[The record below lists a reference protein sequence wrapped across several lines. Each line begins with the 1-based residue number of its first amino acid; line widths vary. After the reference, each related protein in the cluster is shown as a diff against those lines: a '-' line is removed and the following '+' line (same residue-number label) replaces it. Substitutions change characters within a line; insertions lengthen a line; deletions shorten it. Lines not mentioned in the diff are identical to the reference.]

1 MLNAFSAGGAIA
13 MLPALTAALCCAASA
28 AQEPPAVPG
37 AGCGNGWL
45 NARDGGASGS
55 EFSTTA
61 AATAGAQQV
70 TVAAVGDFRVGQGV
84 MLSECNPRVVK
95 AVIWGPRQV
104 TGWEKPLDGKAELR
118 GYDGTQGDWVVLF
131 LDVPKGTRTFR
142 WSEDFARSWQPTVP
156 ITGDWQPLRDGLE
169 VRFSPH
175 DWEQGYTVVFAA
187 RGQLQT
193 VIEKIEG
200 NAVTLRD
207 AATRTAKAAAM
218 RHCDD
223 AGLQAVID
231 RAIREKKNVHIPAG
245 RYRLSHG
252 LTIADAAGIT
262 IEGANA
268 TGTVLDIS
276 EGEGTCITLAA
287 GTEVTL
293 RNLTMTGHSGFKERD
308 QCGAIAMLGAGYFW
322 GFAAK
327 CCNAVTIRDTERVLI
342 ENCHGTRMSMEC
354 FYSGGRSR
362 TGTRP
367 EPAQYTKA
375 ITYLRCS
382 VVDNARNAFN
392 NNDMAENTSI
402 LYCRI
407 VDAGGCTWEGASR
420 FVRFCG
426 NYVRNSGTVAM
437 GNVRSRAAHYE
448 ELGTG
453 QHIVTDNVFES
464 GVCYGGCAIRA
475 ASCAQQVVVARNLF
489 VNFGSSAVEMLSSTG
504 PRDLPA
510 GITSVCGNLFDMTSL
525 AATPKPRTAV
535 LVSTSDTIVSDNQ
548 IYVRGGLAAEVTG
561 ICVQEPALNLSIHDN
576 LIRDCGRGL
585 VTSRASSRVAE
596 VIDATTFAP
605 QPGQVPLERRQSH
618 RYRGWNLVW
627 VKSGSPAE
635 RSVVTD
641 FDPETCRF
649 TLAAAREMRPGDV
662 FEVYPPYG
670 ANWSLH
676 SNTITGC
683 AQPVLLES
691 YGSVTS
697 VFRSNT
703 VTRGEATGVRDA
715 IRVAGQYSL
724 NDNLVSGFDEAGSAA
739 LSLTPDASGRTSG
752 GVCRRNTFERC
763 ATVVR
768 EAPAGLWEKCLAEG
782 NLFVD
787 CGAVPGTGGTAG
799 TRGGAEPG
807 RTPP

>member
-1 MLNAFSAGGAIA
+1 MLNSFSPCGAIS

-28 AQEPPAVPG
+28 AQEPTPLAG
-37 AGCGNGWL
+37 ARTDAGWL

-55 EFSTTA
+55 GFETTA
-61 AATAGAQQV
+61 AATAGSREITA
-70 TVAAVGDFRVGQGV
+70 AAVGDFCVGQGV
-84 MLSECNPRVVK
+84 MLSECSPRIVK
-95 AVIWGPRQV
+95 RVIWGPRQA
-104 TGWEKPLDGKAELR
+104 TGWERPLEDRAELR

-131 LDVPKGTRTFR
+131 LDIPKGTRTFR

-169 VRFSPH
+169 VRFNPH

-187 RGQLQT
+187 RGQLET

-200 NAVTLRD
+200 NVITLRD
-207 AATRTAKAAAM
+207 AATRTAQAATLG
-218 RHCDD
+218 HCDD

-231 RAIREKKNVHIPAG
+231 RALREKKNVHIPAG

-252 LTIADAAGIT
+252 LKVTDATGIT

-268 TGTVLDIS
+268 TETILDIS

-293 RNLTMTGHSGFKERD
+293 RNLTMAGHSGFGERD
-308 QCGAIAMLGAGYFW
+308 QCGAIAVLGAGYFW

-327 CCNAVTIRDTERVLI
+327 CCNAVTIRDTERVLL

-362 TGTRP
+362 IGTTP

-420 FVRFCG
+420 FVKFCG

-453 QHIVTDNVFES
+453 QHLVTDNVFEN

-510 GITSVCGNLFDMTSL
+510 GITSVCNNLFDMTAL
-525 AATPKPRTAV
+525 AENPKPRTAV

-548 IYVRGGLAAEVTG
+548 IYVRGGLAEGVTG
-561 ICVQEPALNLSIHDN
+561 IRIQEPALNVSVHDN
-576 LIRDCGRGL
+576 LIRNCGQGI
-585 VTSRASSRVAE
+585 VTARCASRVAE

-605 QPGQVPLERRQSH
+605 RPGQVPLERRQSH

-627 VKSGSPAE
+627 VDSGSPAE
-635 RSVVTD
+635 RSVVAD

-649 TLAAAREMRPGDV
+649 RLAAAREMRVGDA

-670 ANWSLH
+670 ANWLLH

-683 AQPVLLES
+683 AEPVLLDA
-691 YGSVTS
+691 YGSQTS
-697 VFRSNT
+697 GFKDNII
-703 VTRGEATGVRDA
+703 TRGEARGVLSA
-715 IRVAGQYSL
+715 VRVAGQYSL
-724 NDNLVSGFDEAGSAA
+724 SGNLFSGFDEAGSAA
-739 LSLTPDASGRTSG
+739 LAIGPDAGARTPRC
-752 GVCRRNTFERC
+752 VYLRNRFERC
-763 ATVVR
+763 AAVVR
-768 EAPAGLWEKCLAEG
+768 EAQVGLWEKCLAEG

-787 CGAVPGTGGTAG
+787 CGAVPTRGGTAVA
-799 TRGGAEPG
+799 TAQTKPG
-807 RTPP
+807 RLPP